1 MPYSYVSLVSSSI
14 GPLTIGGY
22 LDLTESIIHTNVSHL
37 NCANSNEDL
46 SVDCTWKTLPI
57 PLEHAHLAIPLGD
70 AFAHELCGS
79 DCPKICMRNA
89 ESGCSFDESL
99 FGKPNNYYGDF
110 CEECKDKFYP
120 NPSKS
125 KEAGCAPCDC
135 NTDGSTNLICN
146 QRGQCPCK
154 DNVIGT
160 KCDTCAPTFYNLNQG
175 GCVPC
180 DHCDESGSIKDKKC
194 HPKTGECLCKQN
206 VQGDNCGE
214 CKDYYWNLDS
224 SNDYG
229 CESCDCSQFGSKDKP
244 CNKTS
249 GVCECFE
256 NYSGN
261 ECYKCKEGYYDY
273 PLCESRLESYNL
285 TRPTKC
291 SAKCGMGKKLKSTLK
306 CKKRFIRYVKHCQP
320 IEDKQLECVAILT
333 NSPEDCEAEVSGECD
348 DEANLGS
355 WGEWS
360 DCSESCLKTLD
371 KIPTRT
377 RKRRQFSSDQDW
389 QEEIQECDVPMCP
402 IEGHCPG
409 YYIHLSKDKNDPS
422 GPKMCAEISINKSEV
437 S

>member
-1 MPYSYVSLVSSSI
+1 M
-14 GPLTIGGY
+14 
-22 LDLTESIIHTNVSHL
+22 DLTESIIHTNVSHL

-256 NYSGN
+256 NYSGD
-261 ECYKCKEGYYDY
+261 ECYECEEGYYDY
-273 PLCESRLESYNL
+273 PLCESGLESYNL
-285 TRPTKC
+285 TRPSKC
-291 SAKCGMGKKLKSTLK
+291 SAKCGVGKKLENSLQ
-306 CKKRFIRYVKHCQP
+306 CKKKFIRYVKHGQP
-320 IEDKQLECVAILT
+320 IEHKQI
-333 NSPEDCEAEVSGECD
+333 DCEASTLKNSPVDCKEEVTGECD
-348 DEANLGS
+348 GEANVGP

-360 DCSESCLKTLD
+360 DCSESCLRTLD
-371 KIPTRT
+371 SIPTRT

-389 QEEIQECDVPMCP
+389 QEEIQDQECNVPICP
-402 IEGHCPG
+402 IEGST
-409 YYIHLSKDKNDPS
+409 ITLF
-422 GPKMCAEISINKSEV
+422 KMNTHH
-437 S
+437 